1 MRQDQDQRPELRK
14 GTVDFA
20 VTSDEYWASQPLD
33 QMLPALALDPTTTD
47 KSHLRAPAPM
57 RFLILLDVSSESIRS
72 GFLYGACVSL
82 KAALYGYTA
91 EDGSAQTPQ
100 SFPVGCSVAI
110 LTFDDELHF
119 YDLSVRDSLVFM
131 VSKGRS

>member
-14 GTVDFA
+14 GTVDFT

-33 QMLPALALDPTTTD
+33 QMLPALALDPTTAD

-57 RFLILLDVSSESIRS
+57 RFFILLDVSSESIRS

-82 KAALYGYTA
+82 TAALYGYAT
-91 EDGSAQTPQ
+91 EDGTVQPSP
-100 SFPVGCSVAI
+100 SFPAGCSVAI

-119 YDLSVRDSLVFM
+119 YDLSVRDSFVFK
-131 VSKGRS
+131 SRS